1 MVRKSTVTNADWRN
15 PPDRSPEASLETT
28 PAHRTE
34 GVRAGLRRRSGNIEG
49 AFPLLL
55 IGSVLLVYAGILAS
69 QEIGSK
75 TGHLPLWGLLGG
87 VGAVIVGAGIYS
99 TFLESEARA
108 SPDSKG
114 AWVTVRR
121 EGWDRQPSSR
131 RIPPTTPSPEAV
143 PPLWWEGP
151 PEGPV
156 DAGTSPRRE
165 PVQEPEGGAP
175 PEARAPRRAARPPA
189 PLIRSPTSGHYSL
202 KELRNELTE
211 LESLVYGDGTFAA
224 GAAPEAKG
232 VKTGGATS
240 CMDCGRSLP
249 LGGSSAR
256 CNACGRGLCVGCATS
271 SRSEDGQVRCVDC
284 RAREP

>member
-1 MVRKSTVTNADWRN
+1 
-15 PPDRSPEASLETT
+15 
-28 PAHRTE
+28 
-34 GVRAGLRRRSGNIEG
+34 VRAGLRRRSGNIEG

-99 TFLESEARA
+99 TFLESETPAPPDLKSGWVAVRQEDWDQRPSGRRA
-108 SPDSKG
+108 PPP
-114 AWVTVRR
+114 A
-121 EGWDRQPSSR
+121 QP
-131 RIPPTTPSPEAV
+131 PEAV
-143 PPLWWEGP
+143 FPLWWEGP

-156 DAGTSPRRE
+156 DAGTTPRRE
-165 PVQEPEGGAP
+165 PEPEPRGSAP
-175 PEARAPRRAARPPA
+175 PEARAPRRAVGRPA
-189 PLIRSPTSGHYSL
+189 PLIRPPTGGHYSL

-224 GAAPEAKG
+224 GAALETKG
-232 VKTGGATS
+232 VKTGGATR

-249 LGGSSAR
+249 PAGSRAR
-256 CNACGRGLCVGCATS
+256 CNACGRGLCAGCADS